1 MRISRYLL
9 DSSVLPLD
17 LFADPDGDWEYPTL
31 VEAAGFDSEAAD
43 VFIGALTETYDGHPD
58 GSAVVFQPGCSYLAI
73 VECIPEPIQLR
84 PRFIELEARP
94 KAA

>member
-1 MRISRYLL
+1 MRISRYML
-9 DSSVLPLD
+9 DASALPLD
-17 LFADPDGDWEYPTL
+17 LFADPDGDWEYSTL
-31 VEAAGFDSEAAD
+31 VEAAGFDSDATD
-43 VFIGALTETYDGHPD
+43 VSIGVLTEAFDGHPD

-84 PRFIELEARP
+84 PRFVETEARP